1 MKQKRI
7 EFTNNCRINTFSQKC
22 KNSYG
27 LFQKLFVHK
36 MSMPNPIPEIDI
48 RHGRFYHW
56 LKIMVLKA
64 PINCKREG
72 YIRWYKVIYR
82 Y

>member
-7 EFTNNCRINTFSQKC
+7 EFTNNCRINTFPQKC

-48 RHGRFYHW
+48 RHGRFYH
-56 LKIMVLKA
+56 
-64 PINCKREG
+64 
-72 YIRWYKVIYR
+72 
-82 Y
+82 